1 MFYVESATTQQGG
14 HRYPKPERVGQ
25 CHRSLASKMEILCCS
40 SKAGNLHSCG
50 AAWWFHRIQER
61 GIESTEA
68 LLIFPSWLL
77 DLPT

>member
-1 MFYVESATTQQGG
+1 MWKVQPLSREVIGIQSLEQ
-14 HRYPKPERVGQ
+14 VGQ

>member
-1 MFYVESATTQQGG
+1 MWKVQPLSREVIGVQSL
-14 HRYPKPERVGQ
+14 ERVGQ
-25 CHRSLASKMEILCCS
+25 CHRSLASKVEILCCS

-50 AAWWFHRIQER
+50 AARWFHRIHENS
-61 GIESTEA
+61 ESTEA